1 MGRKENTSKR
11 LKESFKQL
19 AKTIPVEKIT
29 IQEIVDGA
37 GVIRPT
43 FYNHFQ
49 DKYQLMERIFKDE
62 VIEPVRPLLRND
74 MLHEAVELIFLNIL
88 QEKEFYSKIY
98 RMEGQNS
105 FESILKDCLYDAI
118 IDLTEEFA
126 GNKVTGFKLLGHEML
141 AEYYSRFLALF
152 VLAWMRDGMSVL
164 PREMADMFDYIKDH
178 SMYEILREME

>member
-1 MGRKENTSKR
+1 MGRKEDTSKR
-11 LKESFKQL
+11 LKESFKHL
-19 AKTIPVEKIT
+19 ARAIPVEKIT

-49 DKYQLMERIFKDE
+49 DKYQLMERVFKDE

-74 MLHEAVELIFLNIL
+74 MLHEAVELIFRNIL
-88 QEKEFYSKIY
+88 QEKDFYSKIY

-118 IDLTEEFA
+118 IDLTEEFTGKQVA
-126 GNKVTGFKLLGHEML
+126 GFKLLGHEML

-152 VLAWMRDGMSVL
+152 VLAWMRDGMSVS
-164 PREMADMFDYIKDH
+164 PGEMAGMFDYIKDH